1 LSTAVG
7 QKGPVTVS
15 AGSRTSS
22 NPAVAGWSFVGK
34 KEEFSFSFSFSF
46 PICGSVFFW
55 ANFRNMATKNEIGIL
70 FFLNFL
76 DFLSVKIRGIKI
88 AKIWKKQKKTKKNS
102 KIS

>member
-34 KEEFSFSFSFSF
+34 RRSFLFFFFFFLLFVAPYFSGPISAIWRQKMKLEIYFFSEFSRFLKCKNLRKKKL
-46 PICGSVFFW
+46 P
-55 ANFRNMATKNEIGIL
+55 NFG
-70 FFLNFL
+70 
-76 DFLSVKIRGIKI
+76 G
-88 AKIWKKQKKTKKNS
+88 KKPKK
-102 KIS
+102 